1 MGCPSRFAGGQR
13 TVAAAR
19 KEALNAKARRAQ
31 SHVRLEQV
39 QSAARQC
46 KQEANSFESKS
57 VRYSLGAVLYA
68 TTHRLQAQEYSS
80 CSSSRLTLPSRG
92 QLPACGLQLP
102 LMSNVS
108 PQIQSMEQLAF
119 LGSNRRAWETTSVAA
134 GASPMARLSSYW
146 VQRMHLL
153 GLSVRWRPEHD
164 RFSSEGVTPV
174 HVRARCEPGRDH
186 ETIVSWQPSQ
196 KKASF
201 HRAVA
206 SQLLYR
212 RPPRANPS
220 VKRTV
225 KRLRLLSA
233 AYLKR

>member
-1 MGCPSRFAGGQR
+1 MAFVVRVQFIPAAVASHFVPSPQACVFKVSTCLAPRSGQQ
-13 TVAAAR
+13 AAFP
-19 KEALNAKARRAQ
+19 
-31 SHVRLEQV
+31 SCHHV
-39 QSAARQC
+39 SP
-46 KQEANSFESKS
+46 
-57 VRYSLGAVLYA
+57 
-68 TTHRLQAQEYSS
+68 
-80 CSSSRLTLPSRG
+80 TLPSSGRAYG
-92 QLPACGLQLP
+92 TP
-102 LMSNVS
+102 LKANVS
-108 PQIQSMEQLAF
+108 PKIQSMEQLAF
-119 LGSNRRAWETTSVAA
+119 LGSSRRSWEATSVAA

-174 HVRARCEPGRDH
+174 HVRARCEPGRAH
-186 ETIVSWQPSQ
+186 ETIVSWRPSQ

-220 VKRTV
+220 VKRTA